1 MKKLMAVAATAAAVV
16 VGGLPFATAAQAAQ
30 VPTRFLQS
38 VTLRAKP
45 TTSSTALGV
54 IPKGTVLSM
63 TDIGYVFGGTY
74 TACGATENVWYPAT
88 WHGVKGWVVAA
99 CET

>member
-1 MKKLMAVAATAAAVV
+1 MAVAATTAAVV
-16 VGGLPFATAAQAAQ
+16 VGGLPLATAAQAAP

-45 TTSSTALGV
+45 TTSSTALGI
-54 IPKGTVLSM
+54 IPKGTVLSI
-63 TDIGYVFGGTY
+63 DDVGYVMGGTY
-74 TACGATENVWYPAT
+74 KACGAPENVWYPAT

-99 CET
+99 CITS